1 MKLAK
6 KQFLIVT
13 LMVSLTSL
21 ILLGL
26 LYHAMPIYYNQAKK
40 DQLKQEYNQVLST
53 LEGQDQASILASLT
67 AYDQDSPDLLLTLHS
82 ADQEIIYPSQEE
94 SSQERGSSYL
104 EQGQYDEI
112 GSWSALVTTK
122 EGKELVLTAE
132 YGFYTLSG
140 VSQTLLTFYPFV
152 LLLIIALSVTSAF
165 IYSRFSTRRITH
177 LSVTTRQMQSLQ
189 AGLVCQVTGRDE
201 IATLAQD
208 INHLYGKLQSSIE
221 ELREENERS
230 LVREKEKSDFL
241 RMTSHELKTP
251 IASMTGLVEGML
263 YNVGEFKDHQTYL
276 AKCRD
281 ILTEQA
287 ALVQSILE
295 ATTVDMAIKNKGE
308 EIALHS
314 LLEEIL
320 PSYVDWALLEGYP
333 FQTDLEEV
341 FIHGNPIYLT
351 KALKN
356 ILDNAF
362 RYTSPQASIKLKL
375 QANQL
380 LIDNQVSHLL
390 SQEELDQVF
399 QPFYRPDYSRSKE
412 DGGTGIGLYLV
423 KQILDSHQFSYE
435 FFPLDHHTM
444 RFVIWF

>member
-26 LYHAMPIYYNQAKK
+26 LYYAMPIYYNQAKK
-40 DQLKQEYNQVLST
+40 DQLRQEYDQVLIS

-67 AYDQDSPDLLLTLHS
+67 TYDQDSPDLLLTLYS

-140 VSQTLLTFYPFV
+140 VSQTLLTLYPFV
-152 LLLIIALSVTSAF
+152 LLLIIALAVTSAF
-165 IYSRFSTRRITH
+165 IYSGFSTRRIAH
-177 LSVTTRQMQSLQ
+177 LSATTRQMQSLQ
-189 AGLVCQVTGRDE
+189 AGLACQVTGRDE

-281 ILTEQA
+281 ILAEQA

-362 RYTSPQASIKLKL
+362 RYTSPQASIKLRL